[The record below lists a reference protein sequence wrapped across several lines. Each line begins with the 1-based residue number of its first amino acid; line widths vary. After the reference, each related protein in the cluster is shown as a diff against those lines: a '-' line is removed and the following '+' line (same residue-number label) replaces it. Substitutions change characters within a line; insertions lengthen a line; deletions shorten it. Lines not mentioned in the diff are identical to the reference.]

1 MKIVSGLSSSRVH
14 LSSNDSVFSHRHRQ
28 MTLTLDCGI
37 CFCCTNVSARG
48 LGLAYLV
55 WLPLPGGGQCL
66 THIKHWLNKWTKEG
80 RKEGTHFIAPR
91 KLTSQTF
98 ICFQEKSQKQRDF
111 L

>member
-1 MKIVSGLSSSRVH
+1 
-14 LSSNDSVFSHRHRQ
+14 
-28 MTLTLDCGI
+28 MTLTLDCE
-37 CFCCTNVSARG
+37 FASAIQMSAPRG

-91 KLTSQTF
+91 KLDQPNLYLLSG
-98 ICFQEKSQKQRDF
+98 EKPKAM
-111 L
+111 